1 MQSLA
6 DMTFMTPDEAVNYYH
21 SLEKF
26 GIMPGLERINLLCD
40 RLGSPHKKLKFIHVA
55 GTNGKGSTCSALASV
70 LHKAGYKT
78 GLYTSPYVID
88 FRERIQLDMQMIS
101 PDDLV
106 FCTLK
111 VKEAIEQ
118 LNREDVKITEFEAVT
133 AAAFLY
139 YAEKNC
145 DFVVMETGLG
155 GRFDATN
162 IISSPICSII
172 TSVSFDHVG
181 VLGDSLSKIAFEKS
195 GIIKKNSPV
204 ITGSEQP
211 GEVLDVIKT
220 QAEKMN
226 SSVILRNSRELF
238 SIIIEGITGTDVS
251 CSEGRVHIPFIGR
264 HQLDNMALVTGAVGI
279 IRESGYAVSDEA
291 VREGIAAARIPA
303 RVEVISSEPLVI
315 LDGSHNDGSTA
326 ALGDILRRYLSGKR
340 IVAVM
345 GMMADK
351 DCRKSLSNLVPC
363 FAEVFTVR
371 PSNPR
376 SMEAADLAGIV
387 RDFGVECT
395 PCETVTEGIEKA
407 YSVIDG
413 YDLMIVC
420 GSLYLAGDV
429 RAELIK
435 MCGEKPQLP

>member
-1 MQSLA
+1 
-6 DMTFMTPDEAVNYYH
+6 MTINTPDEAVNYYH

-26 GIMPGLERINLLCD
+26 GIMPGLERISLLCE

-55 GTNGKGSTCSALASV
+55 GTNGKGSTCTALASV
-70 LHKAGYKT
+70 LYNAGYKT

-106 FCTLK
+106 VCTRR
-111 VKEAIEQ
+111 VKDAIQQ
-118 LNREDVKITEFEAVT
+118 LNAEGVKITEFEAVS

-139 YAEKNC
+139 YSDKNC
-145 DFVVMETGLG
+145 DFVVLETGLG

-162 IISSPICSII
+162 IIEAPLCSII

-181 VLGDSLSKIAFEKS
+181 VLGDSLEKIAFEKS
-195 GIIKKNSPV
+195 GIIKKNCPV
-204 ITGSEQP
+204 ITDVHQP
-211 GEVLDVIKT
+211 AEVLEVISA
-220 QAEKMN
+220 QARKMN
-226 SSVILRNSRELF
+226 SDVILRDSRKLF
-238 SIIIEGITGTDVS
+238 EIICEGITGTDVQY
-251 CSEGRVHIPFIGR
+251 SEGRIHIPFIGR
-264 HQLDNMALVTGAVGI
+264 HQLDNMALVTGAAEV
-279 IRESGYAVSDEA
+279 IRKNGYTISEEA
-291 VREGIAAARIPA
+291 LRIGIAAARIPA
-303 RVEVISSEPLVI
+303 RVEVISEKPLVI

-326 ALGDILRRYLSGKR
+326 ALGDILRRYLSGKK

-363 FAEVFTVR
+363 FSEVFTVM

-376 SMEAADLAGIV
+376 SMKSSDLADIV
-387 RDFGVECT
+387 REFNVKCT
-395 PCETVTEGIEKA
+395 PCDTPEQGIERA

-429 RAELIK
+429 RGKLIK
-435 MCGEKPQLP
+435 IMR